1 MREVGDQ
8 FMREEI
14 EKEVT
19 EDAETGEE
27 EVVEEVTSEAD
38 SGDVDDNGAAQDEDE
53 AGDPGLADAPA
64 VEDDGRAWY
73 VVHCYS
79 GYENKVRHSIE
90 QRIETMGMQDK
101 IFDVVVPT
109 EEEIEIKDGKR
120 RTVERRVFPGYILVQ
135 LIMDEDSWY
144 VVRNTPG
151 VTGFVGMG
159 NEPTPLRS
167 DEVAKIM
174 NRMEAEA
181 PKVKFN
187 FQPGEK
193 VRIRSGP
200 FSDFIGTVDEI
211 DIERAKVKV
220 LVSFFGR
227 ETPVELDFLHVENV

>member
-1 MREVGDQ
+1 MSES
-8 FMREEI
+8 EEI
-14 EKEVT
+14 EEQIT
-19 EDAETGEE
+19 EE
-27 EVVEEVTSEAD
+27 ELI
-38 SGDVDDNGAAQDEDE
+38 
-53 AGDPGLADAPA
+53 P
-64 VEDDGRAWY
+64 DDGRAWY

-135 LIMDEDSWY
+135 MLMNEDSWY

-159 NEPTPLRS
+159 TEPTPLRE

-174 NRMEAEA
+174 NRMEADA
-181 PKVKFN
+181 PTVKFD
-187 FQPGEK
+187 FQIGEK
-193 VRIRSGP
+193 VRIGSGP
-200 FSDFIGTVDEI
+200 FADFIGSVLKLML
-211 DIERAKVKV
+211 IEPK
-220 LVSFFGR
+220 SG
-227 ETPVELDFLHVENV
+227 